1 MLKNKP
7 KQLGGMIG
15 LLLMM
20 SLTACHEGSSTQQ
33 QTQDASASSQA
44 QSKQQD
50 LPLIQAKTQPIILP
64 KVEVCES
71 DECTAYQLATVK
83 TNVDWIDDFFL
94 KRLKK
99 DLPLAFNPPASEPI
113 ASQVAHIT
121 QSSSTYT
128 VRYLGQNANM
138 ASFVIESETYN
149 QGAAHGMHHQEYVIF
164 DLKTKKRI
172 MVDDL
177 LQTQVQQKL
186 LNALYEANQNWLTQH
201 QVSKD
206 KLEITDN
213 FYFGV
218 HGIVFVYPLYE
229 LASYA
234 DGMTELT
241 LPYSQAKGLIHPEYL
256 PK

>member
-1 MLKNKP
+1 MLNHKHKI
-7 KQLGGMIG
+7 LSCCAG
-15 LLLMM
+15 LLFVSVL
-20 SLTACHEGSSTQQ
+20 SACHEPSHSSEAKSDAASVQV
-33 QTQDASASSQA
+33 QTKAQDI
-44 QSKQQD
+44 
-50 LPLIQAKTQPIILP
+50 PLIQAKTQPIVLP
-64 KVEVCES
+64 KVEVCEK
-71 DECTAYQLATVK
+71 DECTAYQLATIK
-83 TNVDWIDDFFL
+83 TNVDWIDEFFL

-99 DLPLAFNPPASEPI
+99 DLPLAFNPPASEPTV
-113 ASQVAHIT
+113 SQAGQLT
-121 QSSSTYT
+121 QSSNTYT
-128 VRYLGQNANM
+128 VRYLGQNANL

-149 QGAAHGMHHQEYVIF
+149 QGAAHGMYHKEYVIF

-172 MVDDL
+172 MMDDL

-186 LNALYEANQNWLTQH
+186 LNALYEANQNWFTQH
-201 QVSKD
+201 HLAKD

-229 LASYA
+229 LAPYS

-241 LPYSQAKGLIHPEYL
+241 LPYSQAKGLIDSEYL